1 MSIVLAIESAIR
13 GGSLCVHD
21 GDRVIAEL
29 YGTGG
34 VSRAEELLSS
44 IDGVLRTAGVKPRD
58 VETVAVSTGP
68 GSFTG
73 IRIGIAT
80 ALGLRTATG
89 AACVGVSLFE
99 ALCSV
104 RQEQQNTVAM
114 IAVREN
120 QIGWQG
126 CTLADSGRLTPA
138 TAQQGGTIA
147 EFLEFAR
154 QADYQFVT
162 DCESMKLLS
171 DFDPLT
177 AKTMVVHGS
186 FAELIAE
193 CVLNGIGGEP
203 QPVYL
208 QTSAA
213 GRF

>member
-1 MSIVLAIESAIR
+1 MPIILAIESAIR

-34 VSRAEELLSS
+34 VARAEKLLGG
-44 IDGVLRTAGVKPRD
+44 IDGVLRTAGVKPGD
-58 VETVAVSTGP
+58 VETIAVSTGP
-68 GSFTG
+68 GSYAG

-89 AACVGVSLFE
+89 SACVGVSLFE
-99 ALCSV
+99 TLLPARS
-104 RQEQQNTVAM
+104 EQQNTVAM

-120 QIGWQG
+120 QVGWQG
-126 CTLADSGRLTPA
+126 FTSTDGQLSPA

-154 QADYQFVT
+154 QGDYEFAT
-162 DCESMKLLS
+162 DCVSMDLLS
-171 DFDPLT
+171 DLDAPA
-177 AKTMVVHGS
+177 AKIMVANGS
-186 FAELIAE
+186 FAELMAKS
-193 CVLNGIGGEP
+193 VLTGIGGEP
-203 QPVYL
+203 KPLYL
-208 QTSAA
+208 RTSPA